1 MWPASLK
8 AQSVGM
14 KITRYT
20 DYALRVM
27 VYLANAPEGLVAIHT
42 LAQACD
48 APENH
53 IMKVTPTLVR
63 GGFVKSMRGR
73 GGGLKLARPP
83 EEIRLGD
90 IVQVTEGKLDL
101 GDCAECTLTDC
112 CKVKRALAQAGD
124 AFLAALNEYRLSDML
139 GQSPQSIGRQ
149 LSATNSLLRLKEPIA
164 TPA

>member
-1 MWPASLK
+1 
-8 AQSVGM
+8 M

-42 LAQACD
+42 LARACD

-90 IVQVTEGKLDL
+90 IVQVTEGKFDL
-101 GDCAECTLTDC
+101 GDCGDCSLVDC
-112 CKVKRALAQAGD
+112 CKVRRALAHAGD
-124 AFLAALNEYRLSDML
+124 AFLAALNEYRLSDMM
-139 GQSPQSIGRQ
+139 GQTPQSVARQ
-149 LSATNSLLRLKEPIA
+149 LGVVSGDPRQKTPLACSA
-164 TPA
+164 